1 MSPETHTN
9 RSLSLWRETL
19 AGLDWMALRLSG
31 VYAGTGVPQGDGAPV
46 VVVPG
51 LFASDAS
58 LIELEGWLRRVGYRP
73 YLSGIGRNIERPG
86 VTLPR
91 LTVTID
97 RAHAETG
104 RRVILIGHSL
114 GGLLAR
120 GAALR
125 RPSKVAHVVTLGS
138 PVSGVR
144 VHPAIL
150 AAAELLCGEAPVH
163 CIAEL
168 QHALP
173 RDVTE
178 TNIYTQDDGVVDP
191 TTCRRNDTPSIA
203 VRGSHVALVANAGV
217 FRALGSVLSEAVAAE
232 HARLARETGTRQL
245 GRALAYRAPA
255 PRSWPDRMAA

>member
-9 RSLSLWRETL
+9 SSLPLWRETL

-31 VYAGTGVPQGDGAPV
+31 VYAGSGVTRGDGAPV

-73 YLSGIGRNIERPG
+73 YLSNIGRNVERPG

-91 LTVTID
+91 LTATID

-104 RRVILIGHSL
+104 RRVIVIGHSL

-125 RPSKVAHVVTLGS
+125 RPAKVAHVVTLGS
-138 PVSGVR
+138 PVNGVR
-144 VHPAIL
+144 VHPAIM
-150 AAAELLCGEAPVH
+150 AAAEFLCGDEPVD

-173 RDVTE
+173 HDVTE

-191 TTCRRNDTPSIA
+191 ATCRRDDAPSD
-203 VRGSHVALVANAGV
+203 
-217 FRALGSVLSEAVAAE
+217 AVAAE
-232 HARLARETGTRQL
+232 HARLARPE
-245 GRALAYRAPA
+245 AKA
-255 PRSWPDRMAA
+255 RMAQAVVYQAEVTHTTWPLSLAA